1 MREWLYDVFRDRPWW
16 MSATMVFC
24 AFMAFLY
31 MPWDIFWKPV
41 EEDSEVWFGILFQGF
56 WAKVFAIPHWFVY
69 AAGVYG
75 FRRRRPWMAFWAPAY
90 VAQVAFSMYIWT
102 ALKTGGF
109 SGIFVGLFPA
119 LPFIG
124 LTYAFWNARDYFA
137 PKSLS
142 LVPRYG
148 DWALIT
154 GASSGIGVSLAREI
168 AADGMNVVL
177 SARRKDR
184 LTSLAGDLERDF
196 DVQTRVVAADLAERS
211 GQTALLD
218 GVADLEIG
226 LLVNNAGLGYAGRF
240 DLLDGEQLRRL
251 VSVNCEAPLVLTHA
265 LVQGMRERGR
275 GGVFFTGSIA
285 GRQPL
290 PLHAVYAATKAFD
303 SFLAEALW
311 AELRASNIDV
321 VVLEP
326 GSTETEFQAV
336 AGEISHSGH
345 SADDVA
351 RQGLAALGQQPSVI
365 AGWINWIKVNAASR
379 LMTRPILAHTTHA
392 IIAKQTPE
400 DLR

>member
-1 MREWLYDVFRDRPWW
+1 MREWFYDVFRERPWW
-16 MSATMVFC
+16 MSLTMVFC
-24 AFMAFLY
+24 AFMAFFY
-31 MPWDIFWKPV
+31 MPWDIFWKPI
-41 EEDSEVWFGILFQGF
+41 EEDHEVWFGILFQGF
-56 WAKVFAIPHWFVY
+56 WAKVAAIPHWFVY

-90 VAQVAFSMYIWT
+90 VAQVAFGMYLWT
-102 ALKTGGF
+102 ALQTGGF

-137 PKSLS
+137 PKDLG

-148 DWALIT
+148 DWALVT
-154 GASSGIGVSLAREI
+154 GASSGIGVSLARQI

-177 SARRKDR
+177 SARREER
-184 LTSLAGDLERDF
+184 LSTLAADLKRDF
-196 DVQTRVVAADLAERS
+196 DVETRVVAADLGERS
-211 GQTALLD
+211 GQAALLD

-251 VSVNCEAPLVLTHA
+251 VTVNCEAPLVLTHA

-275 GGVFFTGSIA
+275 GAIFFTGSIA

-303 SFLAEALW
+303 HFLGEALW

-351 RQGLAALGQQPSVI
+351 RLGLMSLGEQPSVI
-365 AGWINWIKVNAASR
+365 AGWINWLKVNAASR
-379 LMTRPILAHTTHA
+379 LMTRPILAHTTHS

>member
-1 MREWLYDVFRDRPWW
+1 MREWLYDVFRERPWW

-24 AFMAFLY
+24 AFMAFIY

-90 VAQVAFSMYIWT
+90 VAQVALGMYLWT
-102 ALKTGGF
+102 ALNTGGF

-124 LTYAFWNARDYFA
+124 LAYAFWNARDYFA

-142 LVPRYG
+142 LAPRYG

-177 SARRKDR
+177 SARREER
-184 LTSLAGDLERDF
+184 LTSLAADLERDF
-196 DVQTRVVAADLAERS
+196 DVKTRVVAADLAERS
-211 GQTALLD
+211 GQKALLD

-251 VSVNCEAPLVLTHA
+251 VSINCEAPLVLTHA

-275 GGVFFTGSIA
+275 GGILFTGSIA

-336 AGEISHSGH
+336 AGEIAHSGH

-351 RQGLAALGQQPSVI
+351 KLGLAALGEQPSVI
-365 AGWINWIKVNAASR
+365 PGWINWLKVNLASR
-379 LMTRPILAHTTHA
+379 LMTRPILAHTTYS

-400 DLR
+400 GLR

>member
-1 MREWLYDVFRDRPWW
+1 MREWLYDVFRERPWW

-24 AFMAFLY
+24 AFMAFVY
-31 MPWDIFWKPV
+31 MPWDIFVKPV
-41 EEDSEVWFGILFQGF
+41 SEDQEVWFGILFEGF

-90 VAQVAFSMYIWT
+90 VAQVAFGMYIWT
-102 ALKTGGF
+102 AVQTGGF

-119 LPFIG
+119 LPFIL
-124 LTYAFWNARDYFA
+124 LTYAFWNSRDYFE
-137 PKSLS
+137 PQSLRLS
-142 LVPRYG
+142 ARFG
-148 DWALIT
+148 GWALVT
-154 GASSGIGVSLAREI
+154 GASSGIGASLARQI

-177 SARRKDR
+177 SARREDR
-184 LTSLAGDLERDF
+184 LNTLASDIERETG
-196 DVQTRVVAADLAERS
+196 VETRVVAADLAERS
-211 GQTALLD
+211 GHEDLLR

-251 VSVNCEAPLVLTHA
+251 VTINCEAPVVLTHA

-275 GGVFFTGSIA
+275 GGVLFTGSVA

-290 PLHAVYAATKAFD
+290 PLHAVYSATKAFD
-303 SFLAEALW
+303 QFLGEALW
-311 AELRASNIDV
+311 GELRASNIDV

-326 GSTETEFQAV
+326 GSTETEFQEV
-336 AGEISHSGH
+336 AGEIAHTGQ
-345 SADDVA
+345 SADEVA
-351 RQGLAALGQQPSVI
+351 RVGLAALGHQPSVI
-365 AGWINWIKVNAASR
+365 SGWFNWVRANFASR
-379 LMTRPILAHTTHA
+379 FIPGPVAVHVAHHVMA
-392 IIAKQTPE
+392 QQTPE

>member
-1 MREWLYDVFRDRPWW
+1 MREWFYDVFRERPWW
-16 MSATMVFC
+16 MSLTMVFC
-24 AFMAFLY
+24 AFMAFFY
-31 MPWDIFWKPV
+31 MPWDIFWKPI
-41 EEDSEVWFGILFQGF
+41 EQDQEVWFGILFQGV

-69 AAGVYG
+69 AAAVYG

-90 VAQVAFSMYIWT
+90 VAQVAFGMYIWT
-102 ALKTGGF
+102 ALQTGGF
-109 SGIFVGLFPA
+109 SGVFVGLFPA

-124 LTYAFWNARDYFA
+124 LTYAFWTSRDYFA
-137 PKSLS
+137 PKRLS
-142 LVPRYG
+142 LAPRYG
-148 DWALIT
+148 EWALVT
-154 GASSGIGVSLAREI
+154 GASSGIGASLARQVAE
-168 AADGMNVVL
+168 DGMNVVL
-177 SARRKDR
+177 SARREER
-184 LTSLAGDLERDF
+184 LVALAADLERDF
-196 DVQTRVVAADLAERS
+196 EVETRVVAADLGERD
-211 GQTALLD
+211 GQAALLD
-218 GVADLEIG
+218 AVADLEIG

-275 GGVFFTGSIA
+275 GAVFFTGSIA

-303 SFLAEALW
+303 LFLGEALW

-345 SADDVA
+345 SADEVA
-351 RQGLAALGQQPSVI
+351 RLGLAALGEQPSVI
-365 AGWINWIKVNAASR
+365 AGWINWLKVNAASR
-379 LMTRPILAHTTHA
+379 LLTRPILAHTTHA

>member
-1 MREWLYDVFRDRPWW
+1 MREWLYDVFRERPWW

-24 AFMAFLY
+24 AFMAFIY
-31 MPWDIFWKPV
+31 MPWDLFVKPMA
-41 EEDSEVWFGILFQGF
+41 EDQEVWFGILFHGF
-56 WAKVFAIPHWFVY
+56 WAKLLGIPHWFVY
-69 AAGVYG
+69 LAAVYG

-90 VAQVAFSMYIWT
+90 VAQVAFGMYLWT
-102 ALKTGGF
+102 ALETGGF

-124 LTYAFWNARDYFA
+124 LTYAFWNARDHFETRDLQLTA
-137 PKSLS
+137 
-142 LVPRYG
+142 RYG

-154 GASSGIGVSLAREI
+154 GASSGIGTSLARQI

-177 SARRKDR
+177 SARREDR
-184 LTSLAGDLERDF
+184 LVALAADIERDF
-196 DVQTRVVAADLAERS
+196 GVETRVV
-211 GQTALLD
+211 
-218 GVADLEIG
+218 VADLSERSAPAALLSAIEDLDVG

-240 DLLDGEQLRRL
+240 DLLDVDQLRGL
-251 VSVNCEAPLVLTHA
+251 VWVNCEAPVVLTHG

-275 GGVFFTGSIA
+275 GGILFTGSVA

-303 SFLAEALW
+303 QFLGEALW
-311 AELRASNIDV
+311 GELRASNIDV

-326 GSTETEFQAV
+326 GSTETEFQEV
-336 AGEISHSGH
+336 AGEIAHSGH

-351 RQGLAALGQQPSVI
+351 RIGLAALGEQPSVI
-365 AGWINWIKVNAASR
+365 VGWFNWIRANVASR
-379 LMTRPILAHTTHA
+379 FLTRPIAVHVAHSV
-392 IIAKQTPE
+392 ISQQTPE

>member
-1 MREWLYDVFRDRPWW
+1 MREWFYDVFRERPWW
-16 MSATMVFC
+16 MSLTMVFC
-24 AFMAFLY
+24 AFMAFFY
-31 MPWDIFWKPV
+31 MPWDIFWKPI
-41 EEDSEVWFGILFQGF
+41 EQDQEVWFGILFQGV

-69 AAGVYG
+69 AAAVYG

-90 VAQVAFSMYIWT
+90 VAQVAFGMYIWT
-102 ALKTGGF
+102 ALQTGGF
-109 SGIFVGLFPA
+109 SGVFVGLFPA

-124 LTYAFWNARDYFA
+124 LTYAFWTSRDYFA
-137 PKSLS
+137 PKRLS
-142 LVPRYG
+142 LAPRYG
-148 DWALIT
+148 EWALVT
-154 GASSGIGVSLAREI
+154 GASSGIGASLARQVAE
-168 AADGMNVVL
+168 DGMNVVL
-177 SARRKDR
+177 SARREER
-184 LTSLAGDLERDF
+184 LVALAADLERDF
-196 DVQTRVVAADLAERS
+196 EVETRVVAADLGERD
-211 GQTALLD
+211 GQAALLD

-275 GGVFFTGSIA
+275 GAVFFTGSIA

-303 SFLAEALW
+303 LFLGEALW

-345 SADDVA
+345 SADEVA
-351 RQGLAALGQQPSVI
+351 RLGLAALGEQPSVI
-365 AGWINWIKVNAASR
+365 AGWINWLKVNAASR
-379 LMTRPILAHTTHA
+379 LLTRPILAHTTHA